1 MNSEQLLADLID
13 QEGFR
18 AVLYDDATG
27 KKLSKGSIIRGN
39 PTLAV
44 GWNVAGR
51 PCTQDLANII
61 TRYFITQTWN
71 EIVHALPWV
80 ANLPEPQSRA
90 LCNLAYNMGVPV
102 LLTFKTFLSLMQL
115 GHYDQAADDLGTT
128 LWFRQ
133 VGSRGPKIQALIRE
147 GAIS

>member
-1 MNSEQLLADLID
+1 MNSELLLADLTD

-27 KKLSKGSIIRGN
+27 KKITKGSLVQGN
-39 PTLAV
+39 PTVAI

-51 PCTQDLANII
+51 PCPRDLANII
-61 TRYFITQTWN
+61 TQYFITQTWG
-71 EIVHALPWV
+71 EVTHALPWA

-90 LCNLAYNMGVPV
+90 LCNLAYNMGVPT

-115 GHYDQAADDLGTT
+115 GHYSQAADDLAGT
-128 LWFRQ
+128 LWFKQ
-133 VGSRGPKIQALIRE
+133 VGSRGPKIQALIKT
-147 GAIS
+147 GIA